1 MKHCLLADYDDNKI
15 FSDVLLKL
23 DFIDTLIDEHLG
35 SQKDKD
41 NSPKYLPR
49 DPAAFRKYCAK
60 IPVNQPAF
68 T

>member
-41 NSPKYLPR
+41 NLPKYLPR
-49 DPAAFRKYCAK
+49 DPAAFRKYSAK
-60 IPVNQPAF
+60 IPV
-68 T
+68 